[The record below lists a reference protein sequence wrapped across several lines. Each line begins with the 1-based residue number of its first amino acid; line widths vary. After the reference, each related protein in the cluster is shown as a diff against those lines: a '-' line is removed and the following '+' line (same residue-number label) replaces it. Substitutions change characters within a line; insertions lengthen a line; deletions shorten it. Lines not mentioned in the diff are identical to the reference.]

1 MCVALDVVQNDLSIS
16 YDFTDGTHFHM
27 HASAV
32 GKAIL
37 AQVLRRSRNRDTR
50 QIRDARTHG
59 KHDYGP

>member
-37 AQVLRRSRNRDTR
+37 AQYSDDHVTGDTR